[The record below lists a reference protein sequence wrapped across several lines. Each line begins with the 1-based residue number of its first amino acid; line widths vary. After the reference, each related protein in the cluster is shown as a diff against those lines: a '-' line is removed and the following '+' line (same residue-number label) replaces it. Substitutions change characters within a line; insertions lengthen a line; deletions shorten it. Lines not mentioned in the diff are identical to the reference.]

1 MKPVEEIIKASL
13 KELLNIGS
21 EVKGAGKSTSK
32 LIFPQYRKE
41 EDKDAKHRVSEQE
54 ARFLF
59 VRELEKE
66 SNEYYYSVE
75 APTTKKYRFSG
86 QENPKIDPTGGQS
99 GSFDVCLYEKQ
110 DGVFERKYFIEFKAL
125 NPDKDSI
132 SKDFLKLI
140 CDEDGLT
147 NYFVHILEKSDSG
160 TWPNIKGKYEDAINN
175 TIIQSS
181 DEKSQMKIF
190 LCDIEKKTITLFGIN
205 DNQIKEIEKIEI
217 Q

>member
-1 MKPVEEIIKASL
+1 MKTVEEIIKASL
-13 KELLNIGS
+13 EELLKIGS
-21 EVKGAGKSTSK
+21 EVTGAGKSTSK

-41 EDKDAKHRVSEQE
+41 EDKDAKQRVSEQE

-75 APTTKKYRFSG
+75 TPTTKKYRFSG
-86 QENPKIDPTGGQS
+86 QENPKIDTTGQS
-99 GSFDVCLYEKQ
+99 GNFDVCLYEKFG
-110 DGVFERKYFIEFKAL
+110 DVFERKYFIEFKAL

-132 SKDFLKLI
+132 SKDFLKLV
-140 CDEDGLT
+140 CDEEGLT

-160 TWPNIKGKYEDAINN
+160 TWPNIEGKYKEAINN

-181 DEKSQMKIF
+181 GEKSQMKIF
-190 LCDIEKKTITLFGIN
+190 LCDIEKEKITLFGIN
-205 DNQIKEIEKIEI
+205 GNQIIEI